1 MMRVD
6 VGCALVAALFCTVAA
21 PVLVGA
27 GAPSWVAALGAIAWW
42 FVLEFAI
49 RTVVDEVR
57 AFYGR
62 FCVRSSGMDQRELHR
77 ESCQWRK
84 GSGGAILG
92 E

>member
-1 MMRVD
+1 VRSSRR
-6 VGCALVAALFCTVAA
+6 CSALSPRRCWSAA
-21 PVLVGA
+21 
-27 GAPSWVAALGAIAWW
+27 APSWVAALGAIAWW